1 MTPDYKVTATNAAA
15 AFSLTAYRGD
25 GMVLLAMN
33 WRGGEPPADFVG
45 FAITYKSPT
54 GASFGPLH
62 NLLTFP
68 DDVDPHHSPES
79 THSPFQRF
87 RWVHFPKTYF
97 DDGECSYRVTARH
110 MNADNTL
117 RDGDSQS
124 VAIVVGGE
132 TYPGQLDVTYTR
144 GFMSSQAF
152 VRNFAD
158 ADGILPGPADD
169 PLTFTTTAN
178 PQKKGALPWMG
189 FGARY
194 AILKVLD
201 EALAA
206 PDATVDVIAYDLN
219 EREIVDRL
227 VLLGTRLRII
237 VDDSVD
243 PRDKKLTYPPA
254 KDTGHGADDSPETQ
268 AAARLVVSAGAGH
281 VIRQHMG
288 DLQHNKT
295 IVVRGSTIQ
304 RAVCGST
311 NFSWRGMYVQNNNAI
326 VFRTPES
333 VAPFAAAFESYFSH
347 KSQFRSRPESAGW
360 LPLNLA
366 GINAQVAFS
375 PHSDAHAMLAGI
387 ADDIRS
393 AKKSVFYS
401 LAFLYQT
408 PGSIMNAISEVTND
422 DSIFVYGI
430 SDKSVGGI
438 VLHKDAENPVPI
450 APASLVDGKT
460 PYPFSVEPTINGGI
474 QMHHKFVVID
484 ANTPDARV
492 YVGSF
497 NFSSSSDTS
506 NGENLMLIR
515 DERVASSFMVQAL
528 SMFDHYSYRVMFKNA
543 PLPDEKGLL
552 PVGLKIPPRT
562 ADEVPWWR
570 AYYQPGVK
578 QRDRQLFA

>member
-1 MTPDYKVTATNAAA
+1 MVPDYKVTGSNAAA

-45 FAITYKSPT
+45 FAITYKAPKGT
-54 GASFGPLH
+54 SFFPLD

-68 DDVDPHHSPES
+68 DEVDPNHSPQS

-87 RWVHFPKTYF
+87 RWVHFPKTFF
-97 DDGECSYRVTARH
+97 DDGACSYQVTARH

-144 GFMSSQAF
+144 GFLSSQAF
-152 VRNFAD
+152 VRNFTD
-158 ADGILPGPADD
+158 PDGILPGPADD
-169 PLTFTTTAN
+169 PLTFTTTVD
-178 PQKKGALPWMG
+178 PKKKGALPWMG

-194 AILKVLD
+194 AILQVLD
-201 EALAA
+201 EALAT

-227 VLLGTRLRII
+227 VALGPRLRVI

-243 PRDKKLTYPPA
+243 PRNKKLSYPPA
-254 KDTGHGADDSPETQ
+254 KDTGHGADDSPETH
-268 AAARLVVSAGAGH
+268 AVARLVASAGADH

-288 DLQHNKT
+288 NLQHNKT

-333 VAPFAAAFESYFSH
+333 VAPFAAAFEAYFSH

-360 LPLNLA
+360 IPLNLA
-366 GINAQVAFS
+366 GIDAQVAFS
-375 PHSDAHAMLAGI
+375 PHSDAHAMLGAI
-387 ADDIRS
+387 ADDIRT

-408 PGSIMNAISEVTND
+408 PGSIMNAISAVTND

-430 SDKSVGGI
+430 SDKRVGGI
-438 VLHKDAENPVPI
+438 VLHKDAANPVPI

-460 PYPFSVEPTINGGI
+460 PFPFSVEPSINGGI
-474 QMHHKFVVID
+474 QMHHKFIVID

-506 NGENLMLIR
+506 NGENLLLIR
-515 DERVASSFMVQAL
+515 DQRIASSFMVQAL
-528 SMFDHYSYRVMFKNA
+528 SMFDHYSYRMMFQDA

-552 PVGLKIPPRT
+552 PMTLKTPPR
-562 ADEVPWWR
+562 AAGEVPWWTP
-570 AYYQPGVK
+570 YFTPGVK
-578 QRDRQLFA
+578 QRDRELFG

>member
-1 MTPDYKVTATNAAA
+1 MTPDYRVTGSNAAS

-33 WRGGEPPADFVG
+33 WRDHEPPADFVG
-45 FAITYKSPT
+45 FAITYKSPK
-54 GASFGPLH
+54 GSAFSPLD
-62 NLLTFP
+62 NLLTFA
-68 DDVDPHHSPES
+68 DEVDPQHNSAS

-97 DDGECSYRVTARH
+97 DDGPCSYRVTARH
-110 MNADNTL
+110 MNADNSL
-117 RDGDSQS
+117 RDGDTQS
-124 VAIVVGGE
+124 VEIVVGGE
-132 TYPGQLDVTYTR
+132 TYPDQLDVTYTR
-144 GFMSSQAF
+144 GFLSSQAF
-152 VRNFAD
+152 VRNFTD
-158 ADGILPGPADD
+158 PDGILPGPADD
-169 PLTFTTTAN
+169 PLTFTTTSD
-178 PQKKGALPWMG
+178 PKKKGALAWMG

-194 AILKVLD
+194 AILQALD
-201 EALAA
+201 DAIAT

-227 VLLGTRLRII
+227 VALGPRLRLI

-243 PRDKKLTYPPA
+243 PRDKKLSYPPA
-254 KDTGHGADDSPETQ
+254 KDTGHGAPDSPETQ
-268 AAARLVVSAGAGH
+268 AVARITVSAGAGH

-288 DLQHNKT
+288 NLQHNKT
-295 IVVRGSTIQ
+295 IVVRGATLQ

-326 VFRTPES
+326 VFRTAES

-366 GINAQVAFS
+366 GIDAQVAFS
-375 PHSDAHAMLAGI
+375 PHSDAHAMLGAI

-408 PGSIMNAISEVTND
+408 PGSIMKAISTVTND
-422 DSIFVYGI
+422 DDIFVYGI

-438 VLHKDAENPVPI
+438 VLHKGAENPVPI
-450 APASLVDGKT
+450 SPASLVEGRT
-460 PYPFSVEPTINGGI
+460 PYPFSVEPSINGGI
-474 QMHHKFVVID
+474 QMHHKFIVID
-484 ANTPDARV
+484 ANTPNARV

-506 NGENLMLIR
+506 NGENLLLIR
-515 DERVASSFMVQAL
+515 DQRIASSFVVQAL
-528 SMFDHYSYRVMFKNA
+528 SMFDHYSYRIKFRDA
-543 PLPDEKGLL
+543 PLPGEQGLL
-552 PVGLKIPPRT
+552 PVGLKTPPRA
-562 ADEVPWWR
+562 ADEVPWWKD
-570 AYYQPGVK
+570 YYDPGVK

>member
-1 MTPDYKVTATNAAA
+1 MVPDYKVTGSNAAA

-25 GMVLLAMN
+25 GMVLLSMN
-33 WRGGEPPADFVG
+33 WRDHEPPADFVG
-45 FAITYKSPT
+45 FAISYQSPKGT
-54 GASFGPLH
+54 SFAPLD

-68 DDVDPHHSPES
+68 GDVDPHHDSKS
-79 THSPFQRF
+79 TNSPFQRF

-97 DDGECSYRVTARH
+97 DDGPCSYRVTARH
-110 MNADNTL
+110 MNPDNTL
-117 RDGDSQS
+117 RDGDTQA

-132 TYPGQLDVTYTR
+132 TYPGQLAVTYTR

-152 VRNFAD
+152 VRNFSD
-158 ADGILPGPADD
+158 PDGILPGPADD
-169 PLTFTTTAN
+169 PLTFTTTTA
-178 PQKKGALPWMG
+178 PHKKGALPWMG

-194 AILKVLD
+194 AILQVLD
-201 EALAA
+201 EAIAT
-206 PDATVDVIAYDLN
+206 PDAQVDVVAYDLN
-219 EREIVDRL
+219 EREVVDRL
-227 VLLGTRLRII
+227 VALGPRLRII

-254 KDTGHGADDSPETQ
+254 KDTGHGADDSPETR
-268 AAARLVVSAGAGH
+268 AAARLVASAGADH

-288 DLQHNKT
+288 NLQHNKT
-295 IVVRGSTIQ
+295 IVVRGPSLQ

-347 KSQFRSRPESAGW
+347 ASRFRSQPESAGW
-360 LPLNLA
+360 LPLGLA
-366 GINAQVAFS
+366 GIDAQVAFS
-375 PHSDAHAMLAGI
+375 PHSGAHAMLGAI

-408 PGSIMNAISEVTND
+408 PGSIMKAISTVTND

-430 SDKSVGGI
+430 SDKSVGGV
-438 VLHKDAENPVPI
+438 VLHKGAENPVPI
-450 APASLVDGKT
+450 SPASLVEGKT

-474 QMHHKFVVID
+474 QMHHKFIVID

-506 NGENLMLIR
+506 NGENLLLIR
-515 DERVASSFMVQAL
+515 DERVASSFVVQAL
-528 SMFDHYSYRVMFKNA
+528 SMFDHYSYRLKFRDA
-543 PLPDEKGLL
+543 PLPGEQGLL
-552 PVGLKIPPRT
+552 PVGLKPAPRAAGDT
-562 ADEVPWWR
+562 PWWKD
-570 AYYQPGVK
+570 YYQPGVK
-578 QRDRQLFA
+578 QRDRELFG